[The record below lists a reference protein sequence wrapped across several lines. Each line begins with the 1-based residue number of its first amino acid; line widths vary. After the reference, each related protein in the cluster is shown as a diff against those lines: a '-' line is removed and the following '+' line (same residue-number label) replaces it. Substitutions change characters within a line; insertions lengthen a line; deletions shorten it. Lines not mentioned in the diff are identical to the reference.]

1 MYSYV
6 PVTDE
11 SLESAVQTI
20 LNEQSKAGRPAD
32 SLLWAEALSIAST
45 RIREAIADREMA
57 TIQLSEAID
66 NASNN

>member
-11 SLESAVQTI
+11 SLEEAVQII
-20 LNEQSKAGRPAD
+20 LEEQRKAGRPID

-57 TIQLSEAID
+57 TIQLGDSID
-66 NASNN
+66 ASNN